1 MIKLNHDVVD
11 KGHILLYKDKMYP
24 IKAEEPSKK
33 TGKVVLVI
41 DSEIDGEEVLI
52 ETDIEE

>member
-11 KGHILLYKDKMYP
+11 NGQVLLYKDKMYP
-24 IKAEEPSKK
+24 IKAEEPSDKP
-33 TGKVVLVI
+33 GKVILVI
-41 DSEIDGEEVLI
+41 NSEIEGEEVLI

>member
-1 MIKLNHDVVD
+1 MIKLQHDVID
-11 KGHILLYKDKMYP
+11 KGQVLLYKDKMYP

-33 TGKVVLVI
+33 PGKVVLVI
-41 DSEIDGEEVLI
+41 DSEIEGEEVLV